1 MRRDGA
7 YHQGTVWAF
16 LLGHWALAN
25 HRVSGDAAAAQA
37 LLAGIEP
44 HLSDAGLGQI
54 SEIFDG
60 DPPHTP
66 RGCPAQAWSVAC
78 TLEAWWKLEHAKSPG
93 TTTARTTRPQAAK
106 PAATAPSARRRRPVP
121 PRS

>member
-1 MRRDGA
+1 M
-7 YHQGTVWAF
+7 
-16 LLGHWALAN
+16 
-25 HRVSGDAAAAQA
+25 AAQGI
-37 LLAGIEP
+37 LAGIEP

-78 TLEAWWKLEHAKSPG
+78 VLEAWWKLEHARLKSL
-93 TTTARTTRPQAAK
+93 R
-106 PAATAPSARRRRPVP
+106 SARER
-121 PRS
+121 